1 MQNTSCL
8 IARPQVPISLVIPDK
23 APEIDESEQSG
34 TSEQVVPLIVA
45 EANEEEEEMIANL

>member
-23 APEIDESEQSG
+23 APEIDESDQSG